1 MKGDRGNKERK
12 NYLQRQRIINCGY
25 CKYNRGDN
33 AKRRG
38 RTDRHKNIDRET
50 IRKAKEIEDTMAHDI
65 VEDDTVFGP
74 YSLQEALN
82 ILNYLWGRG
91 LR

>member
-50 IRKAKEIEDTMAHDI
+50 IRKE
-65 VEDDTVFGP
+65 V
-74 YSLQEALN
+74 L
-82 ILNYLWGRG
+82 
-91 LR
+91 